1 MSSHLDGVHWRLE
14 EEDLMP
20 LAPREYAEEDHGE
33 RAIGIISRIALTD
46 EAQARGRQA
55 LRRAITVR
63 RLCADGMYD
72 AFVSRGRI

>member
-1 MSSHLDGVHWRLE
+1 
-14 EEDLMP
+14 MP

-46 EAQARGRQA
+46 ETQARGRLA